1 MYSKLAFGNVKKS
14 MKDFTVYFL
23 TLTFGVCLFYVF
35 NSIGSQEAMLKINE
49 SQKSIIEMLQMAIS
63 SLSVFIAVILGFLVI
78 YANRFL
84 IKRRKKE
91 LGLYLCLGMDKRQVS
106 KVLIIDVVHWSV
118 CTGSRTFGRS
128 IFISGTGCGNC
139 KNVYGRDEGIYFC
152 IFRRSIYKDDHL
164 FCSYFSDCYDL

>member
-14 MKDFTVYFL
+14 IKDFTVYFL

-91 LGLYLCLGMDKRQVS
+91 LGLYLCLGMD
-106 KVLIIDVVHWSV
+106 
-118 CTGSRTFGRS
+118 
-128 IFISGTGCGNC
+128 
-139 KNVYGRDEGIYFC
+139 
-152 IFRRSIYKDDHL
+152 
-164 FCSYFSDCYDL
+164 